1 MDTTTDEAALR
12 DSRRHQLAYKLM
24 TYKVRTRTISAMTG
38 LSPEQQRN
46 LRQRWGI
53 TERMRPRGSSPVSLS
68 RFTCST
74 RARSDGVSLA
84 AICRAYGLFLPQA
97 VAEISQRA
105 PLSLE
110 LAERLCQAYETFCAC
125 FPHGRLQFESLLNFV
140 LGITRNEV
148 IGLGQCAFCS
158 ATVLIDRLDSR
169 QPTCGQC
176 RSAKAATRGST

>member
-1 MDTTTDEAALR
+1 MDTTTDDSALR

-24 TYKVRTRTISAMTG
+24 AHKVRTRTISVMTG
-38 LSPEQQRN
+38 LSPEQQRK

-74 RARSDGVSLA
+74 RARSEGASLA
-84 AICRAYGLFLPQA
+84 AICRAYGVLLPQA
-97 VAEISQRA
+97 LAEISQQR
-105 PLSLE
+105 PLSLD

-125 FPHGRLQFESLLNFV
+125 FPLARVQLEDMLNFV
-140 LGITRNEV
+140 LGISKNEV
-148 IGLGQCAFCS
+148 IGLGQCRFCS

-176 RSAKAATRGST
+176 RPARGATRGPR